1 VEEGLA
7 LRKPVLL
14 FREKTES
21 IDNRLTGS
29 VKTIG
34 LTRQSIVVET
44 SRLLENPR
52 ASNNLVAEYS
62 SPGDG
67 HASERIVQA
76 IKHYFNRANRPK
88 DYIPKAI
95 DKPTQSTGNGCQVNK
110 I

>member
-34 LTRQSIVVET
+34 LTRKSIVVET

-67 HASERIVQA
+67 HASERIIQA
-76 IKHYFNRANRPK
+76 IKHHFGLAERPK
-88 DYIPKAI
+88 DYISKAI
-95 DKPTQSTGNGCQVNK
+95 DKPGNGCQVNK